1 MQAGHDL
8 GEQGFLGGAVAEVA
22 GDRLD
27 QRLFL
32 AQDQLTQGLEPG
44 AALLGRGHGVGAVGG
59 ALGGQQRLQSLYLLL
74 VLLEIGNVGDHGGV
88 LSGSGGMEWNDF

>member
-1 MQAGHDL
+1 VSLLVFTSLA
-8 GEQGFLGGAVAEVA
+8 
-22 GDRLD
+22 
-27 QRLFL
+27 RLFHGML
-32 AQDQLTQGLEPG
+32 ADRRPDIANLTKYYLW
-44 AALLGRGHGVGAVGG
+44 VSVGG

>member
-32 AQDQLTQGLEPG
+32 AEDQLAQGLEPG

-59 ALGGQQRLQSLYLLL
+59 ALGGQPRTGRALWVGRSYLIEVILRT
-74 VLLEIGNVGDHGGV
+74 V
-88 LSGSGGMEWNDF
+88 SFCR